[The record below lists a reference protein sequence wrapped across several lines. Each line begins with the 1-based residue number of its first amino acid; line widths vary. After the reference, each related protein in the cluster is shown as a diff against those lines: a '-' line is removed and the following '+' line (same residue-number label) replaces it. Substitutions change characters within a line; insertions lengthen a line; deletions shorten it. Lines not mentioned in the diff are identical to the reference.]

1 MKIRF
6 IIGLIFLTQL
16 LKCQSQFN
24 NWYFGTNAGLTF
36 ASGSPVAL
44 INGQTSTIEGVATMS
59 DASGNLLFYT
69 DGVTVYNRLHMVMT
83 NGNGL
88 NGNSS
93 STQSAIIVEWPSNPN
108 KYFIFTST
116 NDAGPNGICYSVVDM
131 SLSAT
136 LGAITTKNFQ
146 IRTPSCEKLCAVR
159 HCNNRDIWILTHDWA
174 SNVYRS
180 FLVDP
185 SGVNS
190 TAPVLSATGWLVS
203 GPTQSGYG
211 QLKSNLF
218 GNKIANAYYGNGSR
232 IEVGDFNNA
241 TGVVSNMQ
249 MISYETGAYG
259 CEFSPNGRI
268 VYCST
273 NSGVLTQ
280 FNLCAGTLAQITAS
294 RYVVASTG
302 AFMGSL
308 QIGPDMKV
316 YLARNQTALSVI
328 NNPNNVGLSC
338 SYSDLSVPLANRN
351 SRFCLPNFAS
361 YYNRPRDDFIA
372 SINCLS
378 VDFIAPIVNVGICS
392 LNSAITAYLWRF
404 GDGQMS
410 TIQNPIHTY
419 SASGTY
425 SVSLELQYSCYR
437 DTIQIP
443 ITVSGSNQTVIT
455 TITQP

>member
-1 MKIRF
+1 MKILLN
-6 IIGLIFLTQL
+6 LIAVLIANSIFSQG
-16 LKCQSQFN
+16 QFN

-36 ASGSPVAL
+36 SSGSPVAL
-44 INGQTSTIEGVATMS
+44 TNGQTSTIEGVATIS

-69 DGVTVYNRLHMVMT
+69 DGITVYNRLHSAMT
-83 NGNGL
+83 NGTGL

-93 STQSAIIVEWPSNPN
+93 STQSAIIIEWPENPN

-131 SLSAT
+131 TLSAT
-136 LGAITTKNFQ
+136 LGAITTKNVQ

-174 SNVYRS
+174 TNVYRS

-190 TAPVLSATGWLVS
+190 STPVLSATGWTVS

-259 CEFSPNGRI
+259 CELI
-268 VYCST
+268 
-273 NSGVLTQ
+273 Q
-280 FNLCAGTLAQITAS
+280 
-294 RYVVASTG
+294 
-302 AFMGSL
+302 AF
-308 QIGPDMKV
+308 
-316 YLARNQTALSVI
+316 
-328 NNPNNVGLSC
+328 
-338 SYSDLSVPLANRN
+338 
-351 SRFCLPNFAS
+351 
-361 YYNRPRDDFIA
+361 
-372 SINCLS
+372 
-378 VDFIAPIVNVGICS
+378 
-392 LNSAITAYLWRF
+392 
-404 GDGQMS
+404 
-410 TIQNPIHTY
+410 
-419 SASGTY
+419 
-425 SVSLELQYSCYR
+425 
-437 DTIQIP
+437 
-443 ITVSGSNQTVIT
+443 
-455 TITQP
+455 